1 MSHDGSDGAPA
12 HDGPGRER
20 FHMIDVG
27 EKPATRRRA
36 LARGRIQMSRAAF
49 EALRDGKNP
58 KGDVLAQAEVA
69 GMLAA
74 KRTAELIPLCHPL
87 ALDRVRVEF
96 ELVAGT
102 CSVIASCE
110 AAATARTGVE
120 MEALQGVTGALL
132 AVYDLSKAVDPVLTI
147 ADVRLEL
154 KEGGKSGLWVHPQ
167 HTAPENAAGP
177 DRGGA
182 P

>member
-1 MSHDGSDGAPA
+1 MR
-12 HDGPGRER
+12 DGPSRER

-36 LARGRIQMSRAAF
+36 VARGRIEMSRAAF
-49 EALRDGKNP
+49 DALRGGANP

-69 GMLAA
+69 GILAA
-74 KRTAELIPLCHPL
+74 KRTSELLPLCHPL
-87 ALDRVRVEF
+87 ALDRVRVGF

-132 AVYDLSKAVDPVLTI
+132 AIYDLSKAVDPVLTI
-147 ADVRLEL
+147 SDVHLDV
-154 KEGGKSGLWVHPQ
+154 KEGGKSGRWVHPR
-167 HTAPENAAGP
+167 AVARAAG
-177 DRGGA
+177 GA
-182 P
+182 DEEGATT